1 MFQSQ
6 SKEKGRLTTPKKDS
20 NDMILS
26 KGRLIDKVVRRGRLK
41 SNKASLFTGSSIMQS
56 NGLILLCPGSFLVI
70 T

>member
-1 MFQSQ
+1 
-6 SKEKGRLTTPKKDS
+6 
-20 NDMILS
+20 MILS

-70 T
+70 TSLLVQYYWVNSISIVTFFSY